1 MLPRDLRPE
10 LQRVIHASI
19 EEFAHQYQL
28 GRDRNV
34 AQVNSPRGPS
44 LMQQPSPEYT
54 HMASELG
61 QISEADH
68 SAFSVEFSATDH
80 YRNEETTAAS
90 QASNPATATT
100 DSACFT
106 DTLANGS
113 SGYLSAYMGPLP
125 NDFPWYADLRWSL
138 NQGAEVPLNGFQS
151 YSGAGDMM
159 YEGSEEAHDR

>member
-1 MLPRDLRPE
+1 MLTPDLWPE

-19 EEFAHQYQL
+19 EEFTHQDQL
-28 GRDRNV
+28 ARDRNV

-44 LMQQPSPEYT
+44 LMQQPSPECT
-54 HMASELG
+54 RMASELG
-61 QISEADH
+61 QISEADR
-68 SAFSVEFSATDH
+68 SAFSVEFPASDH
-80 YRNEETTAAS
+80 YRNDETTAAF

-113 SGYLSAYMGPLP
+113 SGYLSADMEPLP
-125 NDFPWYADLRWSL
+125 NDFPWYADLRWPL
-138 NQGAEVPLNGFQS
+138 NQGAEVPMNDFQS
-151 YSGAGDMM
+151 YSSAGDMM

>member
-1 MLPRDLRPE
+1 MLPPDLRPE

-19 EEFAHQYQL
+19 EEFTHQYQL
-28 GRDRNV
+28 ARDRNV

-44 LMQQPSPEYT
+44 LMQQPT
-54 HMASELG
+54 HERTRMASELG

-68 SAFSVEFSATDH
+68 SAFSVEFPARDR
-80 YRNEETTAAS
+80 YRNEETTSAF

-113 SGYLSAYMGPLP
+113 SGYLGAYIGSLP
-125 NDFPWYADLRWSL
+125 NDFSWYPELRWSL

-159 YEGSEEAHDR
+159 YEGSEEAQDR